1 MVLEV
6 FSTVTTKKKK
16 KALLEYTNQQQQ
28 QQQRQR
34 DTKLKLCIDYTC
46 CVEWCK
52 DIDDGFVFFVSNLS
66 PN

>member
-28 QQQRQR
+28 QQQR